1 MQDLAILKHMTAQPT
16 KLRRTVTTTMLALY
30 GIGNIVGA
38 GVYVLVGKIAEP
50 AGYLAIIAFLL
61 AAIIAFFAAQSY
73 AELAARFPFAA
84 GISVYLHQAFNKPK
98 LSTIMGILLI
108 AAGTISSATLLKGF
122 AGYFSTLV
130 PLPQPLLMALAM
142 AILLAIMLRGIKETV
157 GAAVVL
163 TLIEIG
169 GLLFLVGSILFF
181 QPDALG
187 VFGGHFAEALQSVDG
202 LALTGVISATF
213 IAFYAFV
220 GFEDMVNIAE
230 EVKQPQK
237 AFPRAIIISMVV
249 VTLLYVIVAAA
260 ALGVLTPEQLGQS
273 SAPLADAYSAAAGNS
288 LGILVIISLLATIN
302 GVIVNLVMGSRFL
315 YGLGKRKWLP
325 EWFAKVSTKA
335 RVPSR
340 GLIIVSIIALLCAW
354 WLPIENLAQLTSLL
368 LLIVFFAVNL
378 SLIVIRRR
386 DSEEERKLRISPH
399 FIPWAGVVASA
410 ALVIGQIFVLIHPIF

>member
-1 MQDLAILKHMTAQPT
+1 
-16 KLRRTVTTTMLALY
+16 MLALY

-38 GVYVLVGKIAEP
+38 GVYVLIGKIAEP
-50 AGYLAIIAFLL
+50 AGYLAVGAFLL
-61 AAIIAFFAAQSY
+61 AAIIAFFAALSY

-84 GISVYLHQAFNKPK
+84 GISFNKPK
-98 LSTIMGILLI
+98 LSTTMGILLI
-108 AAGTISSATLLKGF
+108 AAGTVSSATLLKGF

-130 PLPQPLLMALAM
+130 PLPQPLLMTLAM
-142 AILLAIMLRGIKETV
+142 ALLLVIMLKGIKETV

-169 GLLFLVGSILFF
+169 GLLFLIGSILFF

-187 VFGGHFAEALQSVDG
+187 IFGTHFIEALQSVDA

-213 IAFYAFV
+213 IAFYAFI

-237 AFPRAIIISMVV
+237 AFPRAIIVSMIV
-249 VTLLYVIVAAA
+249 VTLLYIAVATT
-260 ALGVLTPEQLGQS
+260 ALGVLTPEALGQS

-288 LGILVIISLLATIN
+288 LGIIVIISLLATIN

-325 EWFAKVSTKA
+325 EWFAKVSTKS
-335 RVPSR
+335 RVPAR
-340 GLIIVSIIALLCAW
+340 GLIIVSAAALVCAW

-378 SLIVIRRR
+378 SLIAIRRR

-399 FIPWAGVVASA
+399 FIPWAGVIASA

>member
-1 MQDLAILKHMTAQPT
+1 
-16 KLRRTVTTTMLALY
+16 MLALY

-38 GVYVLVGKIAEP
+38 GVYVLIGKIAEP
-50 AGYLAIIAFLL
+50 AGYLAVVAFLL
-61 AAIIAFFAAQSY
+61 AAIIAFFAALSY

-84 GISVYLHQAFNKPK
+84 GISVYLHQAFNRPR
-98 LSTIMGILLI
+98 LSTTMGILLI
-108 AAGTISSATLLKGF
+108 AAGTVSSATLLKGF

-130 PLPQPLLMALAM
+130 PLPQPLLMTLAM
-142 AILLAIMLRGIKETV
+142 ALLLVIMLKGIKETV

-169 GLLFLVGSILFF
+169 GLLFLIGSILFF
-181 QPDALG
+181 QPDAL
-187 VFGGHFAEALQSVDG
+187 VIFGTHFIEALQSVDA

-213 IAFYAFV
+213 IAFYAFI

-237 AFPRAIIISMVV
+237 AFPRAIIVSMIV
-249 VTLLYVIVAAA
+249 VTLLYIAVAAT
-260 ALGVLTPEQLGQS
+260 ALGVLTPEALGQS

-288 LGILVIISLLATIN
+288 LGIIVIISLLATIN

-325 EWFAKVSTKA
+325 EWFAKVSTKS
-335 RVPSR
+335 RVPAR
-340 GLIIVSIIALLCAW
+340 GLIIVSATALVCAW

-378 SLIVIRRR
+378 SLIAIRRR

-410 ALVIGQIFVLIHPIF
+410 ALVMGQIAVLMQPLF

>member
-1 MQDLAILKHMTAQPT
+1 
-16 KLRRTVTTTMLALY
+16 MLALY

-38 GVYVLVGKIAEP
+38 GIYVLVGKIAEP
-50 AGYLAIIAFLL
+50 AGYLAVVAFLL
-61 AAIIAFFAAQSY
+61 AAIIAFFAALSY

-98 LSTIMGILLI
+98 LSTTMGILLI
-108 AAGTISSATLLKGF
+108 TAGTVSSATLLKGF
-122 AGYFSTLV
+122 AGYFSMLV
-130 PLPQPLLMALAM
+130 PLPQPLLMTLAM
-142 AILLAIMLRGIKETV
+142 ALLLVIMLKGIKETV
-157 GAAVVL
+157 GAAVIL

-169 GLLFLVGSILFF
+169 GLLFLIGSILFF
-181 QPDALG
+181 QPDALRI
-187 VFGGHFAEALQSVDG
+187 FGTHFIEALQSVDA

-213 IAFYAFV
+213 IAFYAFI

-237 AFPRAIIISMVV
+237 AFPRAIIVSMIV
-249 VTLLYVIVAAA
+249 VTLLYIAVAAT
-260 ALGVLTPEQLGQS
+260 ALGVLTPEALGQS
-273 SAPLADAYSAAAGNS
+273 SAPLADAYSVAAGNS
-288 LGILVIISLLATIN
+288 LGIIVIISLLATIN

-325 EWFAKVSTKA
+325 EWFAKVSTKS
-335 RVPSR
+335 RVPAR
-340 GLIIVSIIALLCAW
+340 GLIIVSAAALVCAW

-378 SLIVIRRR
+378 SLIAIRRR

-410 ALVIGQIFVLIHPIF
+410 ALVIGQIVVLIRPIF